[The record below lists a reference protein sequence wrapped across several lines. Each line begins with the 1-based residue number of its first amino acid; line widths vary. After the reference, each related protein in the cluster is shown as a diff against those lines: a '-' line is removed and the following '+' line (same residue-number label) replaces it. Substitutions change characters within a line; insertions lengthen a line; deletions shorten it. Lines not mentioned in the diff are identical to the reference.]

1 MADRYWVGG
10 TGTWNGTATT
20 NWSATSG
27 GAAGASAPTSA
38 DNVIFDVNSNVGTGA
53 FTVTLGASSV
63 CLNLSFG
70 AGAQALDG
78 MMTLAGADTF
88 SIHGNL
94 TLVSTNLTTTA
105 TGTWTFIGGATSR
118 TITSAGKTFTTGT
131 IQLNAAG
138 ADWTLQDALTV
149 STTTSGKINLISG
162 TFNTNNFSVT
172 CGGLESTGTNA
183 RTWNLG
189 SSTVTLT
196 RNFNGPINFSG
207 TNLTFNA
214 GTSNILII
222 ETSSPPDFR
231 GNGVTFYDVN
241 FSGVSTQAIA
251 ISGANTF
258 NNLSFSANVGVRN
271 VVFSANQTINGAL
284 SGTTTFG
291 QTLFFQSSVAG
302 TQRTLSIASFT
313 NLINTRWK
321 DINFSGAASP
331 WTAPPGPL
339 DLGNN
344 SNITFFTSPL
354 YWVGGTGTF
363 QDGLHW
369 ATSSGGTAVTG
380 AFPNQTND
388 VYFDSLSSATAYT
401 ATISATFSIKG
412 IYIAGPASGNVTL
425 AGSQD
430 IFIFGSLL
438 FPATGLTRT
447 YTGNIS
453 FVSTTTGN
461 TITTN
466 GVSLSNQINFNG
478 IGGEWTLGSALTNSS
493 TININDGT
501 FNSGNQSVTCQTF
514 GSTSGR
520 ARTIN
525 LGSSTFTVSFT
536 SIDFIPSTNLT
547 FNAGTSNIIHS
558 ATSGEFRTGG
568 LTFYDFTTTGLNVGF
583 NRTITG
589 SATFNNYTIGKA
601 SGIGTPRIELT
612 GGNSFTING
621 TFTSLV
627 SGSGSTIRRVMLTSV
642 GGVFTINAAA
652 VNLVDV
658 DFVNIAGTG
667 LAAPFAGTR
676 LGNVANGNSGIT
688 FDAPRTVYWNV
699 PAGGTYTDTAWAA
712 SSGGTVALANYPL
725 AQDTAI
731 IEDTGLN
738 TSATITVA
746 ANTAWMA
753 DMSTRTNAM
762 TFSVLNSTS
771 LIGVFKLSTAV
782 TFAGGTSQI
791 NVYSNALVVT
801 AGKTIE
807 RSFSVFNG
815 MVLGDTFTSSTQQQL
830 LGGTLDLNGFDLT
843 ATIFFTNVS
852 TLRSIAFGTNKI
864 ILTGTGTVYN
874 GASSGFSYTGTCN
887 FFVSSTGSTAIT
899 LNPGTVLPTVNQ
911 APCFTFAAGT
921 YTLTLGTNQYFGNL
935 DFTNF
940 VGTLAS
946 VSFRLNGDIKFSAGM
961 TLATATNTISFY
973 RSSGTQTIT
982 TNGKTIP
989 YNLSTATDV
998 TAGTIT
1004 LADNLTILAGNGLLI
1019 THNNGGFNAN
1029 GFNVTVDSF
1038 VSSSTTTRSLTMGS
1052 GTWNLTGTAGILWSI
1067 SASTNMTFNSG
1078 TSTITYT
1085 SDNAN
1090 NKSFSGAGLTY
1101 YNFIKGGNPALVSGI
1116 LIFIGSNT
1124 FNDISITKTVA
1135 NTVQFTGGTT
1145 NTFANWSISGSA
1157 GQLVTLASTT
1167 TTAFNLVKTGTGVVS
1182 ANYLSI
1188 SRSNASPS
1196 NTWYAGAN
1204 STNGGNNTGWIFS
1217 APPVPAV
1224 IDGLFLQFFQ

>member
-10 TGTWNGTATT
+10 TGTWDGTATT

-27 GAAGASAPTSA
+27 GAAGASAPTTA
-38 DNVIFDVNSNVGTGA
+38 DNVIFDVNSNVGTGS
-53 FTVTLGASSV
+53 FTVTLGTSSA

-78 MMTLAGADTF
+78 MMTLAGANTF
-88 SIHGNL
+88 NIAGDL

-105 TGTWTFIGGATSR
+105 TGTWTFTGGATSR

-138 ADWTLQDALTV
+138 ANWTLQDALTV
-149 STTTSGKINLISG
+149 ATSTSSKINVISG
-162 TFNTNNFSVT
+162 TFNTNNFSVS
-172 CGGLESTGTNA
+172 CGGLESQGTNA

-196 RNFNGPINFSG
+196 RNFNGPVAFSG

-222 ETSSPPDFR
+222 ETSNPPDFK

-241 FSGVSTQAIA
+241 FSGASIQNIA

-258 NNLSFSANVGVRN
+258 NNLSFSASVGIRN
-271 VVFSANQTINGAL
+271 ISFSDNQTINGTL

-291 QTLFFQSSVAG
+291 QTLYFLSSVAG
-302 TQRTLSIASFT
+302 TQRTLSIASLS
-313 NLINTRWK
+313 NLVNTRWK

-344 SNITFFTSPL
+344 SNITFFTSPV

-363 QDGLHW
+363 TDGLHW

-388 VYFDSLSSATAYT
+388 VYFDSASSATAYT
-401 ATISATFSIKG
+401 ATISAVTSIKG
-412 IYIAGPASGNVTL
+412 LYIAGPLSGNVTL

-438 FPATGLTRT
+438 FPTTGLTRS
-447 YTGNIS
+447 YTGRLT
-453 FVSTTTGN
+453 FASTTTGN

-466 GVSLSNQINFNG
+466 GITLAQDVVFDG
-478 IGGEWTLGSALTNSS
+478 VGGGWTLGSALSNGGTVTVTRGSFDTGSQSFLAYSLLSSNSNVRS
-493 TININDGT
+493 
-501 FNSGNQSVTCQTF
+501 
-514 GSTSGR
+514 
-520 ARTIN
+520 IN
-525 LGSSTFTVSFT
+525 LGSSTVTINFQNINFSVT
-536 SIDFIPSTNLT
+536 TNLT
-547 FNAGTSNIIHS
+547 FNAGTSNILHT
-558 ATSGEFRTGG
+558 AASGAFDPGG
-568 LTFYDFTTTGLNVGF
+568 LTFYNFTTQLSSSPSFG
-583 NRTITG
+583 RTITG
-589 SATFNNYTIGKA
+589 SATFNNYTITKPSSEGA
-601 SGIGTPRIELT
+601 TIITLT
-612 GGNSFTING
+612 ANATLTING

-627 SGSGSTIRRVMLTSV
+627 SGSGSTIRRIFLQSI
-642 GGVFTINAAA
+642 GGTCTINAAA

-658 DFVNIAGTG
+658 DFTGITGAGA
-667 LAAPFAGTR
+667 AAPFIGTR
-676 LGNVANGNSGIT
+676 FGNVGGNSGIT
-688 FDAPRTVYWNV
+688 FNAPKTVYWNL
-699 PAGGTYTDTAWAA
+699 PAGGAYNATAWAA
-712 SSGGTVALANYPL
+712 TSGGTPALANYPL
-725 AQDTAI
+725 AQDTVI
-731 IEDTGLN
+731 IENTGLN
-738 TSATITVA
+738 TSATINVP
-746 ANTAWMA
+746 ANVGWKA

-762 TFSVLNSTS
+762 TFSVANSTF
-771 LIGVFKLSTAV
+771 LVGTFKLSTAV
-782 TFAGGTSQI
+782 T
-791 NVYSNALVVT
+791 YSNTSATLVFNNADVTT
-801 AGKTIE
+801 AGKTIGN
-807 RSFSVFNG
+807 VFQIYGG
-815 MVLGDTFTSSTQQQL
+815 MVLNDAFTSSTQQQL
-830 LGGTLDLNGFDLT
+830 FGGTLNLNGFDLT
-843 ATIFFTNVS
+843 ATAFNTNTA
-852 TLRSIAFGTNKI
+852 TLRSIVFGTNKI
-864 ILTGTGTVYN
+864 ILTGTGTVYTGNN
-874 GASSGFSYTGTCN
+874 GGFSYTGTCN

-899 LNPGTVLPTVNQ
+899 LNPGSDLPTGNQ
-911 APCFTFAAGT
+911 GACFTFAAGT
-921 YTLTLGTNQYFGNL
+921 YTLTFGTNHYFGNL

-946 VSFRLNGDIKFSAGM
+946 VSFRLNGDIKFSTGM
-961 TLATATNTISFY
+961 TLAAATNTISFY
-973 RSSGTQTIT
+973 RSSGNQTIT
-982 TNGKTIP
+982 SNGKTIP
-989 YNLSTATDV
+989 YNLSTATVV
-998 TAGTIT
+998 TAGTIV
-1004 LADNLTILAGNGLLI
+1004 LADNLTIQSGNGLLI

-1052 GTWNLTGTAGILWSI
+1052 GTWNLTGAAGILWAI
-1067 SASTNMTFNSG
+1067 SASTNMTFDSG

-1085 SDNAN
+1085 SDNVN

-1116 LIFIGSNT
+1116 LIFIGSTT

-1167 TTAFNLVKTGTGVVS
+1167 TTAFNLVKSGGGTVS
-1182 ANYLSI
+1182 ADYLSI
-1188 SRSNASPS
+1188 SRSNASPAT
-1196 NTWYAGAN
+1196 TWYAGAN
-1204 STNGGNNTGWIFS
+1204 SINGGNNTGWIFS

-1224 IDGLFLQFFQ
+1224 IGGLFLQFFQ